1 MKFSQLSR
9 LPLQNPTPLWCTL
22 SVTELSTMSIC
33 WHITCLLLLC
43 SCTPGFFIH
52 GIVGGKVSV
61 SHSRPYMVYIR
72 DKVSKQAC
80 CVFLVTED
88 YVMTAAHYK
97 QSHLMAYLEI
107 DDTNF
112 LPDGVE
118 VDPLPHPEFS
128 ITGHDIL
135 LLKLKTP
142 ATLNRT
148 VNTITLPKPE
158 NEEISKDCMVMGW
171 GWKKY
176 DHVSPSNCLVG
187 LPKTQ

>member
-1 MKFSQLSR
+1 
-9 LPLQNPTPLWCTL
+9 
-22 SVTELSTMSIC
+22 MSIC

-43 SCTPGFFIH
+43 SFITMGCFFIH

-97 QSHLMAYLEI
+97 QRSSLMAYLEI

-176 DHVSPSNCLVG
+176 DHVTWL
-187 LPKTQ
+187 LLRIKKTYKESFKGQAR